1 MLPAIFAAIS
11 GVAALVDAGKSAY
24 EAIAG
29 KPSAAP
35 DAKALQT
42 EVESL
47 PPEQQ
52 QAWASAMAQKIDMH
66 KAETARIANEQ
77 GEVTAELL
85 RVLDPVAAAKV
96 AVLRMTTRP
105 WVVRKMVHVIVLPVY
120 VTCLDVVLMFLNG
133 CYRSVTGNR
142 NFTPFDLFA
151 EKLFGEGSIYVV
163 MYQWAAPTA
172 AAVVVSYIT
181 AKTVEAVKN
190 GPAAGD
196 GIAGAIGR
204 VVQAATS
211 VVSTVRGKK

>member
-35 DAKALQT
+35 DAKALQA

-47 PPEQQ
+47 PPDQQ
-52 QAWASAMAQKIDMH
+52 QAWASAMSQKIDMH

-77 GEVTAELL
+77 GEVTADLL
-85 RVLDPVAAAKV
+85 RVLDPEAAAYV
-96 AVLRMTTRP
+96 AKLRMTTRP
-105 WVVRKMVHVIVLPVY
+105 WVVRQMARVILLPVY
-120 VTCLDVVLMFLNG
+120 VTLIDMVLMGLNGLHRWVTKQRDVV
-133 CYRSVTGNR
+133 
-142 NFTPFDLFA
+142 PFDLFA
-151 EKLFGEGSIYVV
+151 EKIFGDGSIYVV